1 MRAAFADAD
10 YWIATVD
17 DQDRLHLQARTISR
31 SLGGVHIV
39 TTELVL
45 TELLNH
51 VAGAGPIARIKV
63 AKFVRDLRL
72 DPSVTVILQAD
83 ISFEDA
89 LIRYER
95 YRDKQWGL
103 TDCASFVVM
112 EQLVLTDALAYDHHF
127 QQAGFRALLRD
138 S

>member
-1 MRAAFADAD
+1 MRAVFADAG

-17 DQDRLHLQARTISR
+17 DQDRLHLQARTVSQ

-51 VAGAGPIARIKV
+51 IAGAGSIARTKV
-63 AKFVRDLRL
+63 AKFVRGLRL
-72 DPSVTVILQAD
+72 DPSVTVIPQANL
-83 ISFEDA
+83 SFEDA

-112 EQLVLTDALAYDHHF
+112 EQLGLTDALAYDHHF

>member
-1 MRAAFADAD
+1 MRYVFADAG

-17 DQDRLHLQARTISR
+17 DQDNLHLLARTVLQ
-31 SLGGVHIV
+31 SLGSFHII

-51 VAGAGPIARIKV
+51 VSGAGAFTRTNAAR
-63 AKFVRDLRL
+63 FVRELRL
-72 DPSVTVILQAD
+72 DPTVTIIAQSD
-83 ISFEDA
+83 ISFDDA

-95 YRDKQWGL
+95 FRDKRWGL

-112 EQLVLTDALAYDHHF
+112 EHLGLTDALAYDHHF
-127 QQAGFRALLRD
+127 QQAGFRALLHEP
-138 S
+138 

>member
-1 MRAAFADAD
+1 
-10 YWIATVD
+10 
-17 DQDRLHLQARTISR
+17 
-31 SLGGVHIV
+31 
-39 TTELVL
+39 
-45 TELLNH
+45 
-51 VAGAGPIARIKV
+51 
-63 AKFVRDLRL
+63 VRELRL

-112 EQLVLTDALAYDHHF
+112 EQLGLTDALAYDHHF
-127 QQAGFRALLRD
+127 QQAGFHALLREP
-138 S
+138 

>member
-1 MRAAFADAD
+1 MRAVFADAG

-17 DQDRLHLQARTISR
+17 DQDRLHLQARTVSR
-31 SLGGVHIV
+31 TLGGVHIV

-51 VAGAGPIARIKV
+51 VAGAGPVARLKV
-63 AKFVRDLRL
+63 ARFVRELRE
-72 DPSVTVILQAD
+72 DPSVIVILQAD

-95 YRDKQWGL
+95 FRDKQ
-103 TDCASFVVM
+103 
-112 EQLVLTDALAYDHHF
+112 
-127 QQAGFRALLRD
+127 
-138 S
+138 